1 MTAARKENGL
11 TVAMLLNCGSFEGY
25 FTGFQGQTVETYLQ
39 TYRNDW
45 SWYYGKGLVENGIKP
60 IFYIPS
66 LRTEGLFETD
76 TGISVRFL
84 PLARWYRPFE
94 NKWLKRAARRNRFS
108 LYLDERLN
116 TIAFMGPLIEA
127 LSEDSADILY
137 VQEYWSARFDH
148 IVSRVQ
154 LPVTG
159 ADHGGVSK
167 GVLKVRKKA
176 AFAASRGLYC
186 QTVEECSIVEAHG
199 GKAILQTNGCDTDEF
214 RPAVEPARVKSI
226 LAVARLINRQKRTSD
241 LIEVL
246 GLLDSTWRLDLV
258 GTGPDLEM
266 LQALAKA
273 RGVAD
278 RVIFHGFQSRS
289 DVRRKLQTCGVF
301 AMPSAN
307 EAVALAALEAMACG
321 CAVVLS
327 RIRSFETLVEDGRNG
342 RLVEVGDKR
351 ALAEAIEA
359 AWMAREALGTA
370 ARQTVRE
377 KYDTKVLYKTLAE
390 TLRAQAQPGIV

>member
-1 MTAARKENGL
+1 MTAAQEENGL

-25 FTGFQGQTVETYLQ
+25 FTAFQGQTVETYLQ
-39 TYRNDW
+39 SYRNDW
-45 SWYYGKGLVENGIKP
+45 SWYYGKGLVENGIRP

-66 LRTEGLFETD
+66 LKTEGLFETD

-84 PLARWYRPFE
+84 PLAGWYRPFE
-94 NKWLKRAARRNRFS
+94 NKWLKRVARRNPIS

-116 TIAFMGPLIEA
+116 TIAFMEPLIEA
-127 LSEDSADILY
+127 LSEDRADVLY
-137 VQEYWSARFDH
+137 IQEYWSARFDH

-154 LPVTG
+154 TPVTG

-167 GVLKVRKKA
+167 GVLKLRKRT

-186 QTVEECSIVEAHG
+186 QTTEECSTVQAYG
-199 GKAILQTNGCDTDEF
+199 GKAILQTNGCDTEEF
-214 RPAVEPARVKSI
+214 RPAVDRAREKSI

-241 LIEVL
+241 LIEAL
-246 GLLDSTWRLDLV
+246 GLMDPGWRLDLV

-266 LQALAKA
+266 LQALAKS

-278 RVIFHGFQSRS
+278 RVVFHGFKSRS
-289 DVRRKLQTCGVF
+289 DVRRMLQTCGVF

-327 RIRSFETLVEDGRNG
+327 RIRSFETLVDDGRNG

-351 ALAEAIEA
+351 ALAEAIET
-359 AWMAREALGTA
+359 AWMSREALGNA
-370 ARQTVRE
+370 ARQTVCER
-377 KYDTKVLYKTLAE
+377 YDTRVLYKTLAE
-390 TLRAQAQPGIV
+390 TLRAQAQPGMV